1 MKKFRIIIIILII
14 SLIGICTIR
23 INYISSNKE
32 KESYTYIICDED
44 DPSTTL
50 ALLSIHFKKNG
61 NISLI
66 KLYVNY
72 DNYVLK
78 YISKDNLIYRSDI
91 VKNMEIID
99 EAYELKYSLQ
109 HIPYHRILAYESIS
123 IDLSDSKIN
132 NLDLFEYL
140 GLSKYIKNNSLKFSM
155 EELTND
161 SSFPYNWI
169 IENGELS
176 YYSFE

>member
-1 MKKFRIIIIILII
+1 M
-14 SLIGICTIR
+14 
-23 INYISSNKE
+23 
-32 KESYTYIICDED
+32 
-44 DPSTTL
+44 
-50 ALLSIHFKKNG
+50 
-61 NISLI
+61 
-66 KLYVNY
+66 
-72 DNYVLK
+72 
-78 YISKDNLIYRSDI
+78 IYRSDI

-109 HIPYHRILAYESIS
+109 HIPYHRVLAYESIS